1 MLPRQQL
8 TLADLHREP
17 FRLFFPAATLA
28 GALGVALWVPL
39 LLGWTSDF
47 PGTAHARVMVQ
58 GYFTGFIFG
67 FLGTSMPRLLEVPPL
82 KAAEVFPLFGLFIA
96 QVAAQLSGLLLVG
109 DTLFVA
115 ELLLWFALLK
125 SRGGAK
131 RDLPPPSFVL
141 VALAFVTGL
150 GGTGLFIAARRWDL
164 AAEFELLAKLLT
176 YHGFVLLCVLGAG
189 GFLLPRFLSLG
200 VRRKFPT
207 SPTPTPEWL
216 AAVRVAAAA
225 GVLIVLSYALE
236 AFGWPRTAGTLR
248 AAIIVGYLWLELPL
262 ERLRWTW
269 NGVQWLL
276 VAGLV
281 CLPLGVLAAG
291 WMPGWRVALGHIELL
306 TGFGFIT
313 LGVATRVVFGHSGE
327 RAQLE
332 RFHAPLT
339 VVGVFLVLALLN
351 RLSGDLVPSTMASHY
366 LYAALCWLGGTL
378 LWSAR
383 VLPNVLKPDP
393 EE

>member
-1 MLPRQQL
+1 
-8 TLADLHREP
+8 
-17 FRLFFPAATLA
+17 
-28 GALGVALWVPL
+28 
-39 LLGWTSDF
+39 
-47 PGTAHARVMVQ
+47 MVQ
-58 GYFTGFIFG
+58 GYFAGFIFG
-67 FLGTSMPRLLEVPPL
+67 FLGTSMPRLLEVAPL
-82 KAAEVFPLFGLFIA
+82 KAAEAFPLLGLFIA
-96 QVAAQLSGLLLVG
+96 QVAAQLSGLLMVG
-109 DTLFVA
+109 DTLFAV

-125 SRGGAK
+125 RRCGAK

-141 VALAFVTGL
+141 VGMAFATGC
-150 GGTGLFIAARRWDL
+150 GGTSLFIAARCWEL

-189 GFLLPRFLSLG
+189 GFLLPRFLGLG

-207 SPTPTPEWL
+207 SPTATPEWL
-216 AAVRVAAAA
+216 AAVRVAAAV
-225 GVLIVLSYALE
+225 GGLILISYVLE
-236 AFGWPRTAGTLR
+236 AFGWPRTAGSLR
-248 AAIIVGYLWLELPL
+248 AALIVGYLWHELPL

-269 NGVQWLL
+269 NGGQWLL
-276 VAGLV
+276 VVGLG

-291 WMPGWRVALGHIELL
+291 WLPSWRVALGHIELL

-339 VVGVFLVLALLN
+339 VAGVFLGLALLN
-351 RLSGDLVPSTMASHY
+351 RLSGDLVPSTMVTHY

-383 VLPNVLKPDP
+383 VLPKVLKPDP